1 MKNNSEIKHGGVAAK
16 TGGVHMRQ
24 TQKETLLKSSLRQAN
39 PMERR
44 EAFAFSTAANAEFA
58 SEPERA
64 THGETC
70 TGKRLT
76 PGGRG

>member
-1 MKNNSEIKHGGVAAK
+1 
-16 TGGVHMRQ
+16 MRK
-24 TQKETLLKSSLRQAN
+24 TQKESNLHCATRQAN

-44 EAFAFSTAANAEFA
+44 EALVFAESANAEFA
-58 SEPERA
+58 A
-64 THGETC
+64 ETGRTDNVEIR